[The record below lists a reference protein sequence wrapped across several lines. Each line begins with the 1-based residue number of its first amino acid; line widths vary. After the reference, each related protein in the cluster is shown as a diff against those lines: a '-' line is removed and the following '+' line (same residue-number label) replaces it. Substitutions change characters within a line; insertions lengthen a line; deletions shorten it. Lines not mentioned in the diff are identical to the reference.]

1 LVERQRLLLEVL
13 AVARGWSIQGQ
24 GLELFDAAGAS
35 IAVLEAVY
43 LR

>member
-1 LVERQRLLLEVL
+1 VL
-13 AVARGWSIQGQ
+13 AVARVWSSQGL
-24 GLELFDAAGAS
+24 GLELFDAAGAA